1 MPGSTVGT
9 QMNVGYPG
17 QYSRNGDCIIA
28 AHPVRST
35 DTILPNFGDAC
46 VMNYDAAGD
55 VSSCQQSVTGSSVNP
70 TMTQATAGC
79 FMGVFAREVKT
90 LVSFVP
96 QPGAVAVLGGYSAG
110 QIADI
115 IERGNVTVQ
124 IQNPAPTTIK
134 PFGPVYLRYSAN
146 VGTVVGAFEP
156 AADSGHSIQLTTCFF
171 TTGIVSTDANGN
183 LVAEICILTR
193 NTP

>member
-1 MPGSTVGT
+1 MPGATIGT
-9 QMNVGYPG
+9 QMNVGFPG

-35 DTILPNFGDAC
+35 DTTTPNFGDAC

-55 VSSCQQSVTGSSVNP
+55 VSSAQQAIANAVTP
-70 TMTQATAGC
+70 TMTQATNGC

-90 LVSFVP
+90 LVSYVP
-96 QPGAVAVLGGYSAG
+96 QPGSSAVLAGYSAG

-115 IERGNVTVQ
+115 IERGNVTVE
-124 IQNPAPTTIK
+124 IQNPASTTIK
-134 PFGPVYLRYSAN
+134 AFGPVYLRYSAN
-146 VGTVVGAFEP
+146 VGTVLGAFEP
-156 AADSGHSIQLTTCFF
+156 APDAGYSIQLTNCFF
-171 TTGIVSTDANGN
+171 TTGITSTDANGN

>member
-1 MPGSTVGT
+1 MPGQTIGV

-17 QYSRNGDCIIA
+17 QYSRNGACIIA
-28 AHPVRST
+28 NHPVRST
-35 DTILPNFGDAC
+35 DTTLPNFGDAC

-55 VSSCQQSVTGSSVNP
+55 VSSAQQSIANSVNP

-96 QPGAVAVLGGYSAG
+96 QPGAVAVLAGYSAG

-115 IERGNVTVQ
+115 IEWGNVTVQ

-134 PFGPVYLRYSAN
+134 AFGPVYLRYSAN
-146 VGTVVGAFEP
+146 VGSVLGAFEP
-156 AADSGHSIQLTTCFF
+156 AADAGHSIQLTNCFF
-171 TTGIVSTDANGN
+171 TTGITSTDANGN
-183 LVAEICILTR
+183 LVAEICILSR

>member
-1 MPGSTVGT
+1 MPGQTIGT
-9 QMNVGYPG
+9 SMNVGYPG

-28 AHPVRST
+28 NHPVRST
-35 DTILPNFGDAC
+35 DTTTPNFGDAA

-55 VSSCQQSVTGSSVNP
+55 VSSAQQSIANSVNP

-90 LVSFVP
+90 LVSYVP
-96 QPGAVAVLGGYSAG
+96 QPGSSAVLGGYSAG

-146 VGTVVGAFEP
+146 VGTVLGAFEP
-156 AADSGHSIQLTTCFF
+156 AADAGHSIQLTNCFF
-171 TTGIVSTDANGN
+171 TTGLVTTDANGN
-183 LVAEICILTR
+183 LVAEICILSR